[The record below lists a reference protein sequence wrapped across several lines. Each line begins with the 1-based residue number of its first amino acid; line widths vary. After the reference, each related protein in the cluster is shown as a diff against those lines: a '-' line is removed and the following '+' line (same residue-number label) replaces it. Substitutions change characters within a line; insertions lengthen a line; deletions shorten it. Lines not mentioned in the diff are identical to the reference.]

1 MRSVA
6 HHGAR
11 PIARRKPSRSS
22 GEIMIAFPPPY
33 SIRSRSRDSAGLDS
47 ADRVRVT
54 LVMLEVAIFHLSG
67 PLWIRSS
74 GPSTRYCVESNIQRG
89 KPAPTTP
96 MQAAPRRPRPLTRV
110 AKMYAPSSAA
120 AAAMHIKPASQ
131 TSIFEGKFTL
141 TSNPQVNETVTLPTG
156 RLFRSN
162 YWRSCD
168 EATRARSGTQIRETN
183 SAAKRSRRP
192 RVSRCAQACRRNGV
206 GRFPSARARQFQC
219 EFSRLTA

>member
-1 MRSVA
+1 
-6 HHGAR
+6 
-11 PIARRKPSRSS
+11 
-22 GEIMIAFPPPY
+22 MIAFPPPY

-192 RVSRCAQACRRNGV
+192 RVSRCAPEHLDARVLRVPYRRAHLSCSV
-206 GRFPSARARQFQC
+206 SFLA
-219 EFSRLTA
+219 

>member
-47 ADRVRVT
+47 ADRVRVM
-54 LVMLEVAIFHLSG
+54 LVMLEVAIFHLNG
-67 PLWIRSS
+67 PLCMRSS
-74 GPSTRYCVESNIQRG
+74 EPSTRYCVESNIQRG

-96 MQAAPRRPRPLTRV
+96 MQNAPRRPRPLTRD
-110 AKMYAPSSAA
+110 AKTYPPSSAA

-141 TSNPQVNETVTLPTG
+141 ISDPQANETHTLPTG
-156 RLFRSN
+156 RLLRIN

-168 EATRARSGTQIRETN
+168 EATRARRDSRICETN
-183 SAAKRSRRP
+183 SDAYQSR
-192 RVSRCAQACRRNGV
+192 
-206 GRFPSARARQFQC
+206 
-219 EFSRLTA
+219 

>member
-1 MRSVA
+1 
-6 HHGAR
+6 
-11 PIARRKPSRSS
+11 
-22 GEIMIAFPPPY
+22 MIAFPPPY

-54 LVMLEVAIFHLSG
+54 LVMLEVAIFHLNG
-67 PLWIRSS
+67 PLWMRSS
-74 GPSTRYCVESNIQRG
+74 EPSTRYCVESNIHRG
-89 KPAPTTP
+89 SPAPTTP
-96 MQAAPRRPRPLTRV
+96 MQNAPRRPRPLTRD
-110 AKMYAPSSAA
+110 AKTYPPSSAA

-141 TSNPQVNETVTLPTG
+141 KSNSQVNETHTLPTG
-156 RLFRSN
+156 RLRRINS
-162 YWRSCD
+162 WHSCD